1 MKIHRHRRA
10 VVLLAVGLLVM
21 ASPGGMLPAHAAEA
35 EGAEAPQPHT
45 ELFKWINFATLA
57 AAGIYVVWKFGRPWS
72 RRNAESI
79 SRAIREAAMARQDS
93 ERKMVAIETRL
104 TQLESEVAA
113 LREEARRES
122 EAERERIRALAKAEA
137 EKILKAASAE
147 IEAAGRAA
155 RMELR
160 DFAARL
166 AIEQAEQ
173 RIRKQID
180 ARTDARL
187 LTWVISELYPDRV
200 GTRPTKT

>member
-1 MKIHRHRRA
+1 MKIHRHPRV
-10 VVLLAVGLLVM
+10 VVLLVLGVLVTVL
-21 ASPGGMLPAHAAEA
+21 PGGMLPVHAAEA
-35 EGAEAPQPHT
+35 EGTEAPQPHT

-79 SRAIREAAMARQDS
+79 SRAIREAAKTRQDS

-104 TQLESEVAA
+104 TQLEAEVAA

-122 EAERERIRALAKAEA
+122 EAERERIRSLAQLEA
-137 EKILKAASAE
+137 EKIFKAAAAE

-160 DFAARL
+160 AFAAGL

-173 RIRKQID
+173 RIRQQMD
-180 ARTDARL
+180 ARTDAAL
-187 LTWVISELYPDRV
+187 LTWVISELYPDRART
-200 GTRPTKT
+200 GPTKT